1 MSDKPHNQASIKAD
15 YSFDNSKQVDTM
27 EISNCSHIR

>member
-1 MSDKPHNQASIKAD
+1 MSDKLHNQASVKVA
-15 YSFDNSKQVDTM
+15 YSFNSSKQVDTM